1 MSTQRMENR
10 STPATY
16 STRGVGWDISNPETG
31 HGFRGTRYA
40 SRPEGRPECDGFTK
54 TPVAQV
60 EVAHATGNSAPPVK
74 LASFHNESGN
84 LLETPAVTS
93 LQSDSNDTLF
103 AGTCRSLS
111 PEGARRAA
119 ASQQSNPASF
129 PNQTTLPV
137 LRVSIRLCRG
147 YRQH

>member
-10 STPATY
+10 STLATY
-16 STRGVGWDISNPETG
+16 STRGVSWDISNPEAVNG
-31 HGFRGTRYA
+31 LRGTRCA
-40 SRPEGRPECDGFTK
+40 SRPEGRLECDGFTMS
-54 TPVAQV
+54 PVAQV
-60 EVAHATGNSAPPVK
+60 EFAHATGSPARPVQLAP
-74 LASFHNESGN
+74 FHNESGN
-84 LLETPAVTS
+84 PLEAPALTS

-111 PEGARRAA
+111 PHGARRAA

>member
-10 STPATY
+10 STPETY
-16 STRGVGWDISNPETG
+16 STRGVSWDISRPEAG
-31 HGFRGTRYA
+31 HGFRRTRYA
-40 SRPEGRPECDGFTK
+40 SRPEGRLECDGFK
-54 TPVAQV
+54 EAPVAQV
-60 EVAHATGNSAPPVK
+60 EHAHATGGSAPPVR
-74 LASFHNESGN
+74 LASFHDESGN
-84 LLETPAVTS
+84 PLVAPAVTS

-103 AGTCRSLS
+103 AGTCRSQS
-111 PEGARRAA
+111 PRGARRAA

>member
-10 STPATY
+10 SNPAMG
-16 STRGVGWDISNPETG
+16 SIRGAGWDISNPEAG
-31 HGFRGTRYA
+31 HGFRETRYA
-40 SRPEGRPECDGFTK
+40 SRPEGRLECDGFTK

-60 EVAHATGNSAPPVK
+60 EVAHAIRDSAPPVR

-84 LLETPAVTS
+84 PLEDPAVTS

-103 AGTCRSLS
+103 AGTCRSQS
-111 PEGARRAA
+111 PQGARRAA
-119 ASQQSNPASF
+119 ASQQSSPASF